1 MASTGDIIAK
11 QYRLD
16 KEIST
21 HTTHTL
27 FQAFDSSGQTEVLV
41 RVFQKS
47 QIADFDG
54 LHLACKKL
62 QDLGRKD
69 IETPIAFGLLED
81 GDFYFVTEKA
91 EGVPF
96 NEIIPKDEGLSIE
109 SAWPLIK
116 QVGSALS
123 VAHECG
129 LYHLNLSPTKI
140 LVQKDADQN
149 ESIVVTGLGFSAFL
163 KTQSSAENKAS
174 IDANAFAQVINFS
187 LQGHKADRS
196 EIFSSVASVI
206 DSYSEKHRAA
216 ILVKDP
222 PSETPEAST
231 TSPAESTLG
240 RFLIVAVV
248 VTLMAATA
256 TLYYWL
262 TTSS

>member
-1 MASTGDIIAK
+1 MASTGDKIAK

-16 KEIST
+16 KEISSD
-21 HTTHTL
+21 TTHTI
-27 FQAFDSSGQTEVLV
+27 FQAFDSNSQTDVLV
-41 RVFQKS
+41 RIFKKS

-69 IETPIAFGLLED
+69 IETPLAFGLLEE
-81 GDFYFVTEKA
+81 GDFYFVTDKS
-91 EGVPF
+91 EGMPF

-109 SAWPLIK
+109 SAWPLLK
-116 QVGSALS
+116 QIGTALS
-123 VAHECG
+123 VAHQCG

-149 ESIVVTGLGFSAFL
+149 ESIVIIGLGFSAFL
-163 KTQSSAENKAS
+163 KAQSPAENKAS
-174 IDANAFAQVINFS
+174 IDANAFAQVINFA
-187 LQGHKADRS
+187 LQGHNREKS
-196 EIFSSVASVI
+196 GNFSNISQVL
-206 DSYSEKHRAA
+206 DLFSEKHRAA

-231 TSPAESTLG
+231 TSLAESTLG

-262 TTSS
+262 TTNG